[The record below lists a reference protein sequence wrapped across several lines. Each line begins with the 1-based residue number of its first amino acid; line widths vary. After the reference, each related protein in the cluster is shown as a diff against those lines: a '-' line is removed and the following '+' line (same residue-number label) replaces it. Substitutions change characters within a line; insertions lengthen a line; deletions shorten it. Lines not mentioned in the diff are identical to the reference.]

1 MRNFLI
7 IAISMMSFIFMIS
20 NAKAIM
26 CFLKDDYVSGLNKI
40 CIYDCAG
47 SDAAITV
54 ESYELCPL
62 TIDN

>member
-1 MRNFLI
+1 
-7 IAISMMSFIFMIS
+7 MIS